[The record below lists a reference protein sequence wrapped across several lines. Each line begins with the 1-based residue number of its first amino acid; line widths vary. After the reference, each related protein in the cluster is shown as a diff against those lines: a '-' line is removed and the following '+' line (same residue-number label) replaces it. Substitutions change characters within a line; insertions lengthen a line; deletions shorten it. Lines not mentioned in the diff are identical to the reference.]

1 MEVML
6 ASLPP
11 DEQPGKLFKTVF
23 LHRLPGDL
31 KDLVAVQFQQLE
43 AMELA
48 KYTELIWDVRNAKKA
63 VVRAAPTEE
72 DSAPKEELAL

>member
-6 ASLPP
+6 ASLHLGQ
-11 DEQPGKLFKTVF
+11 QPSKILKAMF
-23 LHRLPGDL
+23 LHGLPGDL

-72 DSAPKEELAL
+72 DSAPKEESAL